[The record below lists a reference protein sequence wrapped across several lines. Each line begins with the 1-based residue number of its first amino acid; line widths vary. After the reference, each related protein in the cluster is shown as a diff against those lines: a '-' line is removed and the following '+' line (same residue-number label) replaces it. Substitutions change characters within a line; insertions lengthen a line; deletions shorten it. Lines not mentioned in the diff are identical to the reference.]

1 VTDLPNKGLGSASLE
16 KMLGPVDFKGKET
29 QGLLGEADFFWAAGG

>member
-1 VTDLPNKGLGSASLE
+1 
-16 KMLGPVDFKGKET
+16 MLGPVDFKGKET

>member
-1 VTDLPNKGLGSASLE
+1 VADLLNIGLGSASLE

-29 QGLLGEADFFWAAGG
+29 QGLLGEADFIWAASG